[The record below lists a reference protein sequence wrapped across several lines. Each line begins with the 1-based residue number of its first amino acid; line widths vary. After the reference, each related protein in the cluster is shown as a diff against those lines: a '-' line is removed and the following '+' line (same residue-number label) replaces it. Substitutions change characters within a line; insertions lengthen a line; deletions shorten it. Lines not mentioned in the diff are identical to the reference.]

1 MSEPQ
6 IVCPKCRTPIRLTD
20 SLAAPLL
27 AKTRKQFEQRLA
39 QQEAGFAKRETE
51 LRKQKD
57 ELAKARKAIDDAVAR
72 KLASARTTIAKTE
85 AQKARRA
92 LAGDLAQRD
101 RQLTELQQHLDAN
114 AAKLADAQKAQ
125 AAVLRKARELDDA
138 KRELELSVEQRVQ
151 QALATVRTQAERD
164 AEARLKAKVTERD
177 VQIAGMQRKIEELR
191 RKATQGSEQ
200 LQGEA
205 FEHAVEAALRHQFPQ
220 DLIEPVPTG
229 EVGGDILQRIR
240 NATGQLCGALLWELK
255 ATKTWNERWLAK
267 LRDDQRAAQAE
278 VALLVSNVLPKG
290 IATFGIIDGVWVTH
304 QRYAMPLAAALRHS
318 LIEVAT
324 LRQANDGQR
333 SKMELMY
340 QYLTGPRFRL
350 RIEAIVDKFTDMQA
364 DLDRERKAITRI
376 WAKREQ
382 QLNAVITSSAGLYGD
397 LQGIAG
403 NTMPEIEQLDVLMI
417 EEKKHRQNKTS
428 SMLV

>member
-6 IVCPKCRTPIRLTD
+6 IVCPKCRTAIRLTD

-39 QQEAGFAKRETE
+39 QQEAGFAKRETD

-57 ELAKARKAIDDAVAR
+57 ELTKARKAIDDAVAK
-72 KLASARTTIAKTE
+72 KLASARTAIAKAE

-138 KRELELSVEQRVQ
+138 RRELELSVEQRVQ
-151 QALATVRTQAERD
+151 QALATVRSQAERD

-177 VQIAGMQRKIEELR
+177 LQIAGMQRKIEELR
-191 RKATQGSEQ
+191 RKATQGSQQ

-205 FEHAVEAALRHQFPQ
+205 FEHEVEAALRHQFPQ

-229 EVGGDILQRIR
+229 EVGGDILQRVR
-240 NATGQLCGALLWELK
+240 NVSNQVCGTLLWELK

-267 LRDDQRAAQAE
+267 LRDDQRAAQADI
-278 VALLVSNVLPKG
+278 ALLVSNVLPKG
-290 IATFGIIDGVWVTH
+290 IETFGSIDGVWVTH
-304 QRYAMPLAAALRHS
+304 RRYAMPLAAALRHS
-318 LIEVAT
+318 LIEIAT
-324 LRQANDGQR
+324 LRQANAGQR

-340 QYLTGPRFRL
+340 HYLTGPRFRL
-350 RIEAIVDKFTDMQA
+350 RIEAIADKFTDMQA
-364 DLDRERKAITRI
+364 DLDRERKAITRL

-417 EEKKHRQNKTS
+417 EKS
-428 SMLV
+428 DASI

>member
-6 IVCPKCRTPIRLTD
+6 IVCPKSRTPIRLTD
-20 SLAAPLL
+20 LLAAPLL

-39 QQEAGFAKRETE
+39 QQEIGFAKRETE
-51 LRKQKD
+51 LRKQKE
-57 ELAKARKAIDDAVAR
+57 ELAKARKAIDEAVAK
-72 KLASARTTIAKTE
+72 KLASARTTIARTE
-85 AQKARRA
+85 AQRARRA
-92 LAGDLAQRD
+92 LASDLAQRD
-101 RQLTELQQHLDAN
+101 RQLADLQQHLDAN
-114 AAKLADAQKAQ
+114 AAKLAAAQRAQ
-125 AAVLRKARELDDA
+125 AAVLRKARDLDDA

-151 QALATVRTQAERD
+151 EALATVRSQAERD

-177 VQIAGMQRKIEELR
+177 LQIAGMQRKIEELR

-205 FEHAVEAALRHQFPQ
+205 FEHEVEAALRHQFPQ

-229 EVGGDILQRIR
+229 EFGGDILQRVR
-240 NATGQLCGALLWELK
+240 NPTGQHCGTLLWELK
-255 ATKTWNERWLAK
+255 TAKAWNERWLAK
-267 LRDDQRAAQAE
+267 LRDDQRAAQAD
-278 VALLVSNVLPKG
+278 VALWVSNVLPKSCE
-290 IATFGIIDGVWVTH
+290 TFGCIDGVWVT
-304 QRYAMPLAAALRHS
+304 QRRYAMPLAAALRHS

-333 SKMELMY
+333 SKTELMY

-364 DLDRERKAITRI
+364 DLDRERKAITRL

-417 EEKKHRQNKTS
+417 EEIFAK
-428 SMLV
+428 

>member
-6 IVCPKCRTPIRLTD
+6 IVCPKCRTAIRLTD

-57 ELAKARKAIDDAVAR
+57 ELTRARKAIDDAVAK
-72 KLASARTTIAKTE
+72 KLASARTTIAKAE

-114 AAKLADAQKAQ
+114 TAKLADAQKAQ
-125 AAVLRKARELDDA
+125 VAVLRKTRELDDA

-151 QALATVRTQAERD
+151 EALATVRSQAERD

-177 VQIAGMQRKIEELR
+177 LQIAGMQRKIEELR

-205 FEHAVEAALRHQFPQ
+205 FEHEVEAALRQQFPQ
-220 DLIEPVPTG
+220 DLIEPVPVG
-229 EVGGDILQRIR
+229 EAGGDILQRVR
-240 NATGQLCGALLWELK
+240 NTTGQFCGALLWELK
-255 ATKTWNERWLAK
+255 TTKTWNERWLAK
-267 LRDDQRAAQAE
+267 LRDDQHAAQAD
-278 VALLVSNVLPKG
+278 VALLVSHVLPKG
-290 IATFGIIDGVWVTH
+290 CETFGIFDGVWVTH
-304 QRYAMPLAAALRHS
+304 RRYAMPLAAALRHS
-318 LIEVAT
+318 LIEVAS

-340 QYLTGPRFRL
+340 RYLTGPRFRL

-364 DLDRERKAITRI
+364 DLDRERKAITRL

-403 NTMPEIEQLDVLMI
+403 STMPEIEQLGWLTID
-417 EEKKHRQNKTS
+417 NKTAGT
-428 SMLV
+428 

>member
-6 IVCPKCRTPIRLTD
+6 IVCPKCRTAIRLTD

-39 QQEAGFAKRETE
+39 QQELGFAKRETE

-57 ELAKARKAIDDAVAR
+57 ELTKARKAIDDAVA
-72 KLASARTTIAKTE
+72 KKVASARTAIVKAE

-125 AAVLRKARELDDA
+125 AAVLRKTRELDDA
-138 KRELELSVEQRVQ
+138 KREIELSVEQRVQ
-151 QALATVRTQAERD
+151 EALATVRSQAERD

-191 RKATQGSEQ
+191 RKASQGSEQ

-205 FEHAVEAALRHQFPQ
+205 FEHEVEAALRHQFPQ
-220 DLIEPVPTG
+220 DLIEPIPVG
-229 EVGGDILQRIR
+229 EVGGDILQRVR
-240 NATGQLCGALLWELK
+240 NTTGQLCGALLWELK
-255 ATKTWNERWLAK
+255 ATKTWNDRWLAK
-267 LRDDQRAAQAE
+267 LRDDQRAAQAD
-278 VALLVSNVLPKG
+278 VALLVSNVLPKSCE
-290 IATFGIIDGVWVTH
+290 TFGCIDGVWVTH
-304 QRYAMPLAAALRHS
+304 RRYAMPLAAALRHS
-318 LIEVAT
+318 LIEVTT
-324 LRQANDGQR
+324 LRQANAGQR

-364 DLDRERKAITRI
+364 DLDRERKTITRL

-403 NTMPEIEQLDVLMI
+403 NTMPEIEQLDVLSI
-417 EEKKHRQNKTS
+417 EDKISRK
-428 SMLV
+428 

>member
-6 IVCPKCRTPIRLTD
+6 IVCPKCRTAIRLTD

-51 LRKQKD
+51 LRKQKE
-57 ELAKARKAIDDAVAR
+57 ELAKARKAIDDAVAK
-72 KLASARTTIAKTE
+72 KLASARTAIAKTE

-92 LAGDLAQRD
+92 LANDLDQRD

-151 QALATVRTQAERD
+151 EALTTVRHQAERD
-164 AEARLKAKVTERD
+164 AEARLKAKVSERD
-177 VQIAGMQRKIEELR
+177 LQIAGMQRKIEELR

-205 FEHAVEAALRHQFPQ
+205 FEHEVVTALRHQFPQ

-229 EVGGDILQRIR
+229 EQGGDILQRVR
-240 NATGQLCGALLWELK
+240 NASGQLCGTLLWELK

-267 LRDDQRAAQAE
+267 LRDDQRAAQAD

-290 IATFGIIDGVWVTH
+290 CETFGSLDGVWVTH
-304 QRYAMPLAAALRHS
+304 RRFAMPLAATLRHS
-318 LIEVAT
+318 LIEVST
-324 LRQANDGQR
+324 LRQANAGQR

-340 QYLTGPRFRL
+340 QYLTGPQFRL
-350 RIEAIVDKFTDMQA
+350 RIEAIVEKFTDMQA
-364 DLDRERKAITRI
+364 DLDRERKAITRL

-382 QLNAVITSSAGLYGD
+382 QLYAVITSSAGLYGD

-403 NTMPEIEQLDVLMI
+403 NSIPEIEQFDLLMI
-417 EEKKHRQNKTS
+417 DDKT
-428 SMLV
+428 LRT

>member
-51 LRKQKD
+51 LRKQKE
-57 ELAKARKAIDDAVAR
+57 ELAKARKAIDEAVAK
-72 KLASARTTIAKTE
+72 KLASARTAIARTE

-101 RQLTELQQHLDAN
+101 RQLADLQQHLDAN
-114 AAKLADAQKAQ
+114 ASKLAAAQKAQ

-151 QALATVRTQAERD
+151 EALATVRNQAERD
-164 AEARLKAKVTERD
+164 AEARLKAKVSERD

-191 RKATQGSEQ
+191 RKAAQGSQQ

-205 FEHAVEAALRHQFPQ
+205 FEHEVEAALRQQFPQ
-220 DLIEPVPTG
+220 DLIEPVPPG
-229 EVGGDILQRIR
+229 ESGGDILQRVR
-240 NATGQLCGALLWELK
+240 NPTGQLCGSLLWELK
-255 ATKTWNERWLAK
+255 SAKTWNERWLAK
-267 LRDDQRAAQAE
+267 LRDDQRAAQAD
-278 VALLVSNVLPKG
+278 VALLVSNVLPKNVE
-290 IATFGIIDGVWVTH
+290 TFGCVDGVWITH
-304 QRYAMPLAAALRHS
+304 RRYAMPLAAALRHS

-333 SKMELMY
+333 SKTELMY

-364 DLDRERKAITRI
+364 DLDRERKAITRL

-403 NTMPEIEQLDVLMI
+403 NTMPEIKQLDVLMI
-417 EEKKHRQNKTS
+417 EGTS
-428 SMLV
+428 LK

>member
-6 IVCPKCRTPIRLTD
+6 IVCPKCRTTIRLTD

-39 QQEAGFAKRETE
+39 QQELGFAKRETE

-57 ELAKARKAIDDAVAR
+57 ELAKARKAIDDAVAK
-72 KLASARTTIAKTE
+72 KLASARTTIAKAE
-85 AQKARRA
+85 AQNARRA

-138 KRELELSVEQRVQ
+138 RRELELSVEQQVQ
-151 QALATVRTQAERD
+151 QALATVRNQAERD

-177 VQIAGMQRKIEELR
+177 LQIAGMQRKIEELR
-191 RKATQGSEQ
+191 RKATQGSQQ

-205 FEHAVEAALRHQFPQ
+205 FEHEVETALRQQFPQ

-229 EVGGDILQRIR
+229 EVGGDILQRVR
-240 NATGQLCGALLWELK
+240 TSGGQVCGTLLWELK

-267 LRDDQRAAQAE
+267 LRDDQRAAQADI
-278 VALLVSNVLPKG
+278 ALLVSNVLPKG
-290 IATFGIIDGVWVTH
+290 IETFGSIDSIWVTH
-304 QRYAMPLAAALRHS
+304 RRYAIPLAAALRHS

-324 LRQANDGQR
+324 LRQANAGQR

-364 DLDRERKAITRI
+364 DLDRERKAITRL

-417 EEKKHRQNKTS
+417 EKS
-428 SMLV
+428 DASI

>member
-1 MSEPQ
+1 MSGPQ
-6 IVCPKCRTPIRLTD
+6 IVCPKCRAAIRLTD

-39 QQEAGFAKRETE
+39 QQEAGFVKRETE

-57 ELAKARKAIDDAVAR
+57 ELTKARKALDDAVAK
-72 KLASARTTIAKTE
+72 KLQSARAAIARTE

-101 RQLTELQQHLDAN
+101 RQLDELQQNLNAN
-114 AAKLADAQKAQ
+114 TAKLAEAQKAQ

-151 QALATVRTQAERD
+151 EALATVRSQAELD
-164 AEARLKAKVTERD
+164 AEARLKAKVVERD

-191 RKATQGSEQ
+191 RKASQGSQQ

-205 FEHAVEAALRHQFPQ
+205 FEREVEAALRHQFPQ

-229 EVGGDILQRIR
+229 EFGGDILQRVR
-240 NATGQLCGALLWELK
+240 NANGQSCGTLLWELK
-255 ATKTWNERWLAK
+255 TTKAWNARWLAK
-267 LRDDQRAAQAE
+267 LCDDQRAAHADA
-278 VALLVSNVLPKG
+278 ALLVSNVLPNG
-290 IATFGIIDGVWVTH
+290 IETFGTVGDVWVTH
-304 QRYAMPLAAALRHS
+304 RRYALPLAAALRHS

-324 LRQANDGQR
+324 LRQANNGQR
-333 SKMELMY
+333 NKMELMY
-340 QYLTGPRFRL
+340 QYLTGPQFRQ
-350 RIEAIVDKFTDMQA
+350 RIEAIVEKFTDMQA
-364 DLDRERKAITRI
+364 DLNRERKAITRL

-382 QLNAVITSSAGLYGD
+382 QLNTVISASAGLYGD

-403 NTMPEIEQLDVLMI
+403 HTMPEIEQLDVLLI
-417 EEKKHRQNKTS
+417 EEKLGTISDR
-428 SMLV
+428 